1 MFFVMNA
8 DVCGDFP
15 LCDMVDFYKDKC
27 PKASGIILGTEVCV
41 ESTLDF
47 LSCYDSFIMVLGL

>member
-1 MFFVMNA
+1 MNA

-47 LSCYDSFIMVLGL
+47 LSCYGSFIMVLGL